1 MATSIQETEFQISR
15 KLDSMSDLK
24 YPQIPSAGDV
34 YVNYK
39 NDSEDSMHHGIR
51 NFSICAGFTA
61 KRECGNEII
70 ANLKSVSRGVEGFLV
85 PELKEMGYSVTIV
98 PVTMK
103 AIEHQFE
110 DYESGS
116 EHGFGCVVAEV
127 SITVKAMK
135 ALIAQVKA
143 ELEQSKATPKYV
155 KYVNQYIDNFGKS
168 NKFKLDLNAQTVNG
182 VSFSDGGEVL
192 ADHFESMA
200 LDRINLASMLKVRC
214 PHYGDNKFEL
224 TDEVISSKE
233 KLLTHID
240 GQISFNNE
248 NYNLTVYCLRSF
260 QSITVT
266 DVNGKDVTRQVCTK
280 SSFQDKY
287 FLYQTKAQMK
297 KIVSTMLNK
306 GAKISSFEP
315 KYMTKKVVHSPFTKF
330 SEVTL
335 ITHQSYLSKFLVIKF
350 NKKGELTV
358 TDLNGVIDEEEN
370 TRMNS
375 LIAADT
381 KNLVKTV
388 FCANKYFASRFLTHK
403 IGFNNDAVIKS
414 IF

>member
-1 MATSIQETEFQISR
+1 MATSIQETEFRISR
-15 KLDSMSDLK
+15 KLDLMCDLK
-24 YPQIPSAGDV
+24 SPQIPSAGDV

-39 NDSEDSMHHGIR
+39 NDSEESMHHGIR

-70 ANLKSVSRGVEGFLV
+70 ENLKSVSRGVVGYLV
-85 PELKEMGYSVTIV
+85 PKLKEMGYSVTIV

-116 EHGFGCVVAEV
+116 EHGFGCIVAEV
-127 SITVKAMK
+127 SITAKAMK

-143 ELEQSKATPKYV
+143 ELEESKASPKYIKYV
-155 KYVNQYIDNFGKS
+155 KQYVNNFGTTE
-168 NKFKLDLNAQTVNG
+168 KFQLDLNAQTVNG
-182 VSFSDGGEVL
+182 LSFAEGGEDL

-200 LDRINLASMLKVRC
+200 LDRINLASMLVVRC
-214 PHYGDNKFEL
+214 PNYGENKFEL

-240 GQISFNNE
+240 GQISINNE
-248 NYNLTVYCLRSF
+248 TYNLTVYCLRSF

-266 DVNGKDVTRQVCTK
+266 DLNGEDVTRQVCTK

-297 KIVSTMLNK
+297 KIISTKLNK
-306 GAKISSFEP
+306 GAKITSFEP
-315 KYMTKKVVHSPFTKF
+315 KYITKKVAHAPFTKY

-335 ITHQSYLSKFLVIKF
+335 IIYQNYLSKYLVVKF
-350 NKKGELTV
+350 NKKGELTA
-358 TDLNGVIDEEEN
+358 TDLNGVIDDKEN
-370 TRMNS
+370 TRLNS

-388 FCANKYFASRFLTHK
+388 FCANKFFASRYLTHMIRFK
-403 IGFNNDAVIKS
+403 NDAVIKT